1 MKRYIDIYIYI
12 YTYTRS
18 PPRDARQSDCW
29 ANVHRPLDGA
39 KEDRC
44 STRECTQHLLLRY
57 VPEEVG
63 GLAAWLV
70 FCAVLLYRCSL
81 VPVAQPGGVCSLSRL
96 AWAGWVGWLGWLLW
110 LHSTNPKD
118 LSQSPVT
125 LCHVKCDSPS
135 RPSRVGFTEP
145 GSIGARSPLFKK
157 ADSFQ
162 SIGKPRQEA
171 GPARFGPRRKRKSK
185 QDAGA
190 IPPVPT
196 KCSPEVAACP
206 CSTTRRNWYV
216 SES

>member
-1 MKRYIDIYIYI
+1 MYPAVVWCRRAGSLVGVLHPY
-12 YTYTRS
+12 
-18 PPRDARQSDCW
+18 C
-29 ANVHRPLDGA
+29 
-39 KEDRC
+39 
-44 STRECTQHLLLRY
+44 CTQ
-57 VPEEVG
+57 PSAC
-63 GLAAWLV
+63 GLAWL
-70 FCAVLLYRCSL
+70 
-81 VPVAQPGGVCSLSRL
+81 CSLSPGWWL
-96 AWAGWVGWLGWLLW
+96 SGWLAGWLSVW

-118 LSQSPVT
+118 VSQSPII

-135 RPSRVGFTEP
+135 RPSRVRFTEP
-145 GSIGARSPLFKK
+145 GNTERGAPFPE

-171 GPARFGPRRKRKSK
+171 GPARFDPRRKRKSK